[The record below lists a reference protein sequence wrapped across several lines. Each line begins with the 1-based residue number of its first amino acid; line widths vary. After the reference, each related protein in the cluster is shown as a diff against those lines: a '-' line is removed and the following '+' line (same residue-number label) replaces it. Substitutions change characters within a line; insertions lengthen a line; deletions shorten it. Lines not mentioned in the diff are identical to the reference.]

1 MGDVDDVSR
10 RRAPTQLPL
19 NLDPEPRYGD
29 ADFLPSPSNLAA
41 IELIGR
47 WPDWPDQTLLLVG
60 PAGSGKS
67 HLCAIWA
74 RRSGA
79 VTVSPGDIP
88 PPSTL
93 STIATR
99 AFMLDGVDLV
109 RDETALF
116 HLLNFVKESGAAL
129 LMSARRL
136 PSGADV
142 ALPDL
147 LSRLRR
153 APVVEIG
160 APDDELIRAV
170 LEKLFRDRQLC
181 VEASLIEFI
190 ALRLERSLDAARE
203 FVRVLDREALA
214 RGRRVTRALA
224 GEVLEV
230 FEPSRRS

>member
-10 RRAPTQLPL
+10 SRAPAQLPL
-19 NLDPEPRYGD
+19 DLPTEESYGD
-29 ADFLPSPSNLAA
+29 ADFLTSPANRAA
-41 IELIGR
+41 IELIAR
-47 WPDWPDQTLLLVG
+47 WPDWPDQTLLVVG
-60 PAGSGKS
+60 PAGAGKS

-79 VTVSPGDIP
+79 VAVSPTDIP
-88 PPSTL
+88 SPPRL
-93 STIATR
+93 SALAPR
-99 AFMLDGVDLV
+99 AFTLDGVDAV
-109 RDETALF
+109 KDETALF
-116 HLLNFVKESGAAL
+116 HFLNFVKESGAAL

-136 PSGADV
+136 PSAADV

-170 LEKLFRDRQLC
+170 LEKLFRDRQLN
-181 VEASLIEFI
+181 VEASLIEFV
-190 ALRLERSLDAARE
+190 ALRLERSLGAARG
-203 FVRVLDREALA
+203 FVRALDREALA

-224 GEVLEV
+224 GEVLEA
-230 FEPSRRS
+230 FEPLKDS